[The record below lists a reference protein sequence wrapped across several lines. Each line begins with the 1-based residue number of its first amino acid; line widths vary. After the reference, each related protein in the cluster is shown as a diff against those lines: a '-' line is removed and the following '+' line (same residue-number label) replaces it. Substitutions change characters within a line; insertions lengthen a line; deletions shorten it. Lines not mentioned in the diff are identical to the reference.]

1 MMLLQF
7 IAAFFFVP
15 RTRSV
20 ALERMGYLPRIAP
33 RCGAAQ
39 YVNPGTARK
48 RGMID

>member
-15 RTRSV
+15 ETRDV
-20 ALERMGYLPRIAP
+20 ALERMSDLPSGPR
-33 RCGAAQ
+33 RCGEAQ